1 MVREVIISIYLILFK
16 CIFDLCNLLPL
27 KNKVTFVVSFG
38 DNSKYV
44 YHEMCRQ
51 KIDIDTVFLC
61 KGLSK
66 QHFLSYR
73 NIKLLSIESLN
84 VIDTFKSIYHLATSK
99 YVIIDNYFG
108 FLAVTN
114 FKQGVE
120 CIQLW
125 HAAGAIKK
133 FGLEDLSIGTRSKRA
148 NDRFLR
154 VYKNFHKVIVG
165 SDAMAAI
172 FKNAFNLDDQNILR
186 TGIPRSDF
194 FYDDKLRNDIILQ
207 LISENENIKDKKVI
221 LYAPTFRDG
230 ELDQFKLNLDID
242 SMYQKLNDDYIV
254 LLRLHPAVKNTTDY
268 DKMYPGFVY
277 DYSSPKVNINELL
290 LITDILIS
298 DYSSIPYEFSLL
310 KKPMIFFAYDLMQYK
325 KERGLWDD
333 FSEMVPGPVVY
344 HTEDIINIILENKFD
359 LEKIKEFSKRW
370 NKYSTGKSS
379 ENLVDYLFKEE
390 KMGMLTQQRA
400 L

>member
-1 MVREVIISIYLILFK
+1 MISIYLLLFK
-16 CIFDLCNLLPL
+16 CLFALCNLLPL

-44 YHEMCRQ
+44 YQEMCNQ
-51 KIDIDTVFLC
+51 KIPFETVFLC

-66 QHFLSYR
+66 RHFLSYR
-73 NIKLLSIESLN
+73 NIKLLTFESIN
-84 VIDTFKSIYHLATSK
+84 VIDTCKSIYHLATSK
-99 YVIIDNYFG
+99 YIIIDNYFG

-114 FKQGVE
+114 FKHDVE

-133 FGLEDLSIGTRSKRA
+133 FGLEDQSIGTRSKRA
-148 NDRFLR
+148 NERFLQ
-154 VYKNFHKVIVG
+154 VYEKFHKVVVG

-194 FYDDKLRNDIILQ
+194 FYDVKLRNDIILQ
-207 LISENENIKDKKVI
+207 LISENEDIKYKKVI

-230 ELDQFKLNLDID
+230 QLDQFKLHLDIEK
-242 SMYQKLNDDYIV
+242 MYHKLRDHYIV
-254 LLRLHPAVKNTTDY
+254 LLRLHPAVKNTTDFG
-268 DKMYPGFVY
+268 KNYPGFVY

-290 LITDILIS
+290 LVTDILIS

-310 KKPMIFFAYDLMQYK
+310 NKPMIFFAYDLLQYK

-333 FSEMVPGPVVY
+333 FQEIVPGPVVY
-344 HTEDIINIILENKFD
+344 NTEEIINIILENKFD
-359 LEKIKEFSKRW
+359 LEKIKEFSKKW
-370 NKYSTGKSS
+370 NKYSKGKSS
-379 ENLVDYLFKEE
+379 ENLVHYLFMEE
-390 KMGMLTQQRA
+390 KMLNLDQQKA